1 MRRVN
6 VGWGRSRL
14 VRRLAGGNRIR
25 GKARLLELG
34 TMRIIRRDRD
44 HHVEVRA
51 VVIPMLNSILTSS
64 SLVKNPTLSPF
75 FFREVGSGTLM
86 TRLKPEAEESEG
98 NKVVRDRAS
107 STAGSGMASGGHET
121 GGCLTRE

>member
-1 MRRVN
+1 MD
-6 VGWGRSRL
+6 
-14 VRRLAGGNRIR
+14 
-25 GKARLLELG
+25 RLLGLG
-34 TMRIIRRDRD
+34 TMRIDCGRIMIIRSRSGQ
-44 HHVEVRA
+44 V
-51 VVIPMLNSILTSS
+51 VVISMLDSILTSS
-64 SLVKNPTLSPF
+64 SLVKNPTLFPF
-75 FFREVGSGTLM
+75 FFREVGSGISM